1 MMQTLK
7 NWLGIIFELILRS
20 EKTLRSKIVKL
31 FRRLGL
37 DGIVDKIVSKVLSW
51 FGITSKNSSEMNV
64 STVIET
70 ELGNNLVYASNS
82 ISRAVSIFFITLV
95 LLISGAVYW
104 AMVVEIDEVIRA
116 NGKIIP
122 ASKAKT
128 CLLYTSPSPR
138 D

>member
-7 NWLGIIFELILRS
+7 NWLGIIFELILQT
-20 EKTLRSKIVKL
+20 EKTFRGKIVEL
-31 FRRLGL
+31 YSRLGL

-51 FGITSKNSSEMNV
+51 FGIRSKNSNEKDV
-64 STVIET
+64 STAIET

-122 ASKAKT
+122 ASKAKN
-128 CLLYTSPSPR
+128 SSK
-138 D
+138 

>member
-1 MMQTLK
+1 MMQTVK

-20 EKTLRSKIVKL
+20 EKTLRIKIVELYK
-31 FRRLGL
+31 RLGI

-95 LLISGAVYW
+95 LLICGAVYW

-122 ASKAKT
+122 A
-128 CLLYTSPSPR
+128 
-138 D
+138 